1 MYKMTIPSI
10 EQAPR
15 ENINQFQEEQ
25 LQHLMGYLQANSAFY
40 RQVFQTYGVD
50 PHSIRTLA
58 DLTRLPFTPKEQLQQ
73 DNLAFRCVATSQ
85 TADYVT
91 TSGTSGDPVLLA
103 LTGSDLDRLAY
114 NESLSY
120 QCMGMAAGQTVQLTT
135 TLARRFMAGPAHFL
149 GGPMCGIG
157 VLAVGVGVTEVV
169 LVHVAR
175 AESRAHCV
183 L

>member
-58 DLTRLPFTPKEQLQQ
+58 DLTRLPFTTKEQLQQ

-103 LTGSDLDRLAY
+103 LTDKDRSEEHTSELQSRENLVCRLLLEKKNY
-114 NESLSY
+114 N
-120 QCMGMAAGQTVQLTT
+120 
-135 TLARRFMAGPAHFL
+135 
-149 GGPMCGIG
+149 
-157 VLAVGVGVTEVV
+157 
-169 LVHVAR
+169 
-175 AESRAHCV
+175 
-183 L
+183 